1 MTYEMILKRYSHLSD
16 DELRQE
22 IKDRTARRYSTS
34 MVGADGCM
42 IDADV
47 LRACR
52 ELLDRRGKMERQ
64 GVN

>member
-34 MVGADGCM
+34 MVGSDDCM
-42 IDADV
+42 IDANV

-52 ELLDRRGKMERQ
+52 ELLDSRATLEQ